1 MRTAAARRSRL
12 PRPAEQRA
20 HGDPKSM
27 PQSSKPKAPL
37 PKKRRTCA
45 KRARAPAC
53 DLCCEHESDP
63 VDCCGKSLCP
73 ACVTNLLRVSADAHN
88 EPEWYFTCPFCRG
101 ELSVDLPRVKELLAE
116 QCPHHAKLLNSE
128 SSAGGSSAAV
138 VAVHL
143 PCNDGCYHC
152 AGSTLRVVSAWA
164 VDERYQEESERYQ
177 DEVARLRAEN
187 QVLREA
193 MRHAR
198 AAHAPAAH
206 HAGPPPH

>member
-1 MRTAAARRSRL
+1 M
-12 PRPAEQRA
+12 
-20 HGDPKSM
+20 
-27 PQSSKPKAPL
+27 
-37 PKKRRTCA
+37 
-45 KRARAPAC
+45 
-53 DLCCEHESDP
+53 
-63 VDCCGKSLCP
+63 
-73 ACVTNLLRVSADAHN
+73 
-88 EPEWYFTCPFCRG
+88 
-101 ELSVDLPRVKELLAE
+101 
-116 QCPHHAKLLNSE
+116 
-128 SSAGGSSAAV
+128 

-206 HAGPPPH
+206 HSGPPPH